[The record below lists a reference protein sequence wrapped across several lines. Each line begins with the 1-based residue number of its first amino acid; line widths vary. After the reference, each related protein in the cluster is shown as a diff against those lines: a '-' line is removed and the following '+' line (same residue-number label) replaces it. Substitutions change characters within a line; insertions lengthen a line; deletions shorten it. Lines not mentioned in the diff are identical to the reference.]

1 MGYLFQSL
9 KSVRKILLSIFFL
22 LLLAFIAYSTLKD
35 NLAFQY
41 SVVERI
47 SGGGV
52 DNLDNRTGYQASRFY
67 KSFVYTPEALLGIGY
82 NKMMDKQLKEGQSYK
97 LFIIEYGF
105 LSIVCL
111 LFAYYILAGKKS
123 RYFIFLFT
131 FYFIISSTSFC
142 FYCMAIFDIF
152 LCYSLSTK
160 NKII

>member
-52 DNLDNRTGYQASRFY
+52 DNLDNRTGYQASRFI
-67 KSFVYTPEALLGIGY
+67 SP
-82 NKMMDKQLKEGQSYK
+82 
-97 LFIIEYGF
+97 LFIHQKLYWA
-105 LSIVCL
+105 LV
-111 LFAYYILAGKKS
+111 
-123 RYFIFLFT
+123 
-131 FYFIISSTSFC
+131 II
-142 FYCMAIFDIF
+142 
-152 LCYSLSTK
+152 K
-160 NKII
+160 